1 MVHLAAKIFGEEKP
15 TAQLVTMPLK
25 VNNKQFSQQE
35 VGQLVEEY
43 QPRLK
48 AFVRKHVDNIEDAD
62 DILQDVFYQLV
73 KTVEDALNPIEHV
86 SGWLYRVAKNTIINK
101 GKKKKE
107 EKLPTFK
114 DKDSDSDI
122 LKDFSDIL
130 FSKETSPSPEME
142 YLRSL
147 VWTELERALSELPAE
162 QREIFELTE
171 LDGLPVKEISQS
183 TGVPVNTLL
192 SRKHY
197 AVVHL
202 RKRMAYLYHEI
213 IYS

>member
-1 MVHLAAKIFGEEKP
+1 MKLPGENK
-15 TAQLVTMPLK
+15 
-25 VNNKQFSQQE
+25 KQFDQQQ

-43 QPRLK
+43 RPRLK
-48 AFVRKHVDNIEDAD
+48 AFVRKHVDNKDDAD

-73 KTVEDALNPIEHV
+73 KTVDDAMNPIEHV
-86 SGWLYRVAKNTIINK
+86 SAWLYKVARNTIINK

-107 EKLPTFK
+107 EQLPVFN
-114 DKDSDSDI
+114 DKESGNDI
-122 LKDFSDIL
+122 MKEFSEIL
-130 FSKETSPSPEME
+130 FSKETSPSPELE

-147 VWTELERALSELPAE
+147 VWTELENALSELPAE
-162 QREIFELTE
+162 QREIFEQTE
-171 LDGLPVKEISQS
+171 LEGLHVKVISKT

-197 AVVHL
+197 AIVHL
-202 RKRMAYLYHEI
+202 RKRMADLYQEI